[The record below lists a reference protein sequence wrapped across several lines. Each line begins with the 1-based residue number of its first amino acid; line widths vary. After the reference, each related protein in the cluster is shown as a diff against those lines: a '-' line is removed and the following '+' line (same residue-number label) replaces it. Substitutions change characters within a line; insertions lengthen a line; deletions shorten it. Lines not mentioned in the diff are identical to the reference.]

1 MKNNTWILGI
11 DNGITGSYALMNP
24 SGHVVAFQHV
34 PTYKE
39 KKWTKP
45 KVKKYKSGLTKTTFD
60 YITLIDIE
68 ALQKALISKVS
79 TISNIHAFLERPA
92 ISYAAAWSMQTSIS
106 AAMSWAYVIYVL
118 KKLQIPVTTLDSTM
132 WQKALI
138 PEALGKNNKEYMKTL
153 KKGERNK
160 LLKEASDLHAKMI
173 YPELNTKEL
182 GGGDAINIA
191 YYGLK
196 VIQGGIQ

>member
-1 MKNNTWILGI
+1 MKNKTWILGI

-24 SGHVVAFQHV
+24 HGQVVALKHV

-45 KVKKYKSGLTKTTFD
+45 KVKKYKSGLIKTTFD
-60 YITLIDIE
+60 YITLIDID
-68 ALQKALISKVS
+68 ALQRELATYVGTVS
-79 TISNIHAFLERPA
+79 DVQAFLERPA

-106 AAMSWAYVIYVL
+106 AAMSWAYVVYVL
-118 KKLQIPVTTLDSTM
+118 KKLKINVTTIDSTM

-138 PEALGKNNKEYMKTL
+138 PEALGKNNKEYMKSL

-160 LLKEASDLHAKMI
+160 LLKEASDIHAKEI
-173 YPELNTKEL
+173 YPAFQSKEL
-182 GGGDAINIA
+182 GGGDSINIA

-196 VIQGGIQ
+196 VVRGEL